1 MVTDF
6 KKKQKSGLSKI
17 SIVLGGVIIL
27 LIIILL
33 VIANIRIYQK
43 RAQFISRI
51 EDLKNKVKEAKNKN
65 ADLKEII
72 SSSDNDEYTER
83 IAREEL
89 DLQKP
94 GEKVFSFIRESDDA
108 KKENNIWSKNT
119 FHYWRGIISGWLK
132 NKI

>member
-65 ADLKEII
+65 TDLKEII

-94 GEKVFSFIRESDDA
+94 GEKVFSFIRESDDEN
-108 KKENNIWSKNT
+108 KENNIWSKNT
-119 FHYWRGIISGWLK
+119 FHYWLGIISGWLK